1 MEKGAAQ
8 GELLLQD
15 DTAVR
20 IMSWMQENLEL
31 VAAAQAQGVSTP
43 TDRPGMPTTA
53 LGVKVGEHTAMLYDS
68 SRRHAGENLQGL
80 LDQRAAGLDKPLA
93 RADALSSH
101 EVAQE
106 AAVIR
111 CHCLAHG
118 RRPFSD
124 LDAVVPHECQR
135 VLEVIGHVFDHD
147 EQARNAPLSPEA
159 RLVSHPGQSRP
170 LLEGRTWWLA
180 PQLDAHRVEPNSAR
194 GTAMVSMQ
202 SHWETLPRFFSVP
215 GAPLANHLA
224 ERALKLFMRQRKN
237 SLVYKS
243 TPSASIASVLT
254 SLIAT
259 CLDAGGKAV
268 ESLVALQAYRGEVF
282 ADPAAWLPWA
292 YASRRAS
299 P

>member
-15 DTAVR
+15 DPAVR

-159 RLVSHPGQSRP
+159 RLVSHPVQSRP
-170 LLEGRTWWLA
+170 LLEGRTCWLA

-194 GTAMVSMQ
+194 GKAMVSMQ

-259 CLDAGGKAV
+259 CLSAGGNAV
-268 ESLVALQAYRGEVF
+268 ESLVALQEYRGEVF